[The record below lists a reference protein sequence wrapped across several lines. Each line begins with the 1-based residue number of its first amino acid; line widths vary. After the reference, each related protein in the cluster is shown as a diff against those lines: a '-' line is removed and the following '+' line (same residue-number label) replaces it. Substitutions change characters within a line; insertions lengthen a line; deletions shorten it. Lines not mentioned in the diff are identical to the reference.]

1 MTIKRHQ
8 LSGCNLTSRE
18 HPLRLLR
25 ELGLNYYAP
34 RRCCARRTPET
45 RHTNFWH
52 RNEARLS
59 FILHDAWKQYRKL
72 IQKAHPDV
80 GGNSRTATRLNLVWK
95 QTRKLFKQRG
105 VTLAVV
111 ALALAGCRTPSHLES
126 PLMLATE
133 QSPPLPPL
141 KAALAAPGSVSGTV
155 NIVWDYP
162 SNELSTNITFKLYHC
177 TNLLTDQ
184 FTVFTNVSGLLTS
197 IRLPVEPGVHF
208 FKLTAASLEG
218 FGESDFSEAARCQLP
233 RRGGLE
239 IQP

>member
-1 MTIKRHQ
+1 MNLKRHR
-8 LSGCNLTSRE
+8 LSGCNITLRE
-18 HPLRLLR
+18 HPLKLLR

-34 RRCCARRTPET
+34 RRCTARRTPET

-52 RNEARLS
+52 RNESHLP

-72 IQKAHPDV
+72 IQKAHPDI
-80 GGNSRTATRLNLVWK
+80 GGDTRSATRLNLVWK

-105 VTLAVV
+105 VVLGVCLVACFGCKTQLAE
-111 ALALAGCRTPSHLES
+111 L
-126 PLMLATE
+126 
-133 QSPPLPPL
+133 LPPYPPMRT
-141 KAALAAPGSVSGTV
+141 ALAAPGSVGATIG
-155 NIVWDYP
+155 IVWDYP